1 VRRKAWQRERE
12 REHILH
18 PEVACRSLSGLPEIS
33 VLVDLSYMYG
43 T

>member
-1 VRRKAWQRERE
+1 MAERERE

-18 PEVACRSLSGLPEIS
+18 PEVACRSLLGLPEIS

>member
-1 VRRKAWQRERE
+1 VRRKASERE